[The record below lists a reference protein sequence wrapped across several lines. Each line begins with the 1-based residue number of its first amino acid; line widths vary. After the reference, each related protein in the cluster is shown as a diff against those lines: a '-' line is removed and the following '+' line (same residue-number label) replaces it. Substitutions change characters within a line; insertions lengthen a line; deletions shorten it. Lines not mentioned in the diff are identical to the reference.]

1 MEAERDSL
9 QEEIEGY
16 SEKVSSILVKTLL
29 PHYFV
34 NEKLAESD
42 ISMVSNLQRFFF
54 LSQQFEKFQENH
66 EYKMKQAEL
75 QVLETRNQKENAE
88 LSLKNEIQSWQK
100 KLYEEEE
107 ARQKVCFIALQLF
120 TNLM

>member
-1 MEAERDSL
+1 M
-9 QEEIEGY
+9 
-16 SEKVSSILVKTLL
+16 L

-34 NEKLAESD
+34 SEKLAESD

>member
-1 MEAERDSL
+1 M
-9 QEEIEGY
+9 
-16 SEKVSSILVKTLL
+16 L

-100 KLYEEEE
+100 KLHEEEE
-107 ARQKVCFIALQLF
+107 ARQKVCFITLQLF

>member
-1 MEAERDSL
+1 
-9 QEEIEGY
+9 
-16 SEKVSSILVKTLL
+16 
-29 PHYFV
+29 
-34 NEKLAESD
+34 
-42 ISMVSNLQRFFF
+42 
-54 LSQQFEKFQENH
+54 
-66 EYKMKQAEL
+66 MKQAEL

>member
-1 MEAERDSL
+1 M
-9 QEEIEGY
+9 
-16 SEKVSSILVKTLL
+16 L

>member
-1 MEAERDSL
+1 MKKNWL
-9 QEEIEGY
+9 
-16 SEKVSSILVKTLL
+16 KVIFGFKFT
-29 PHYFV
+29 
-34 NEKLAESD
+34 K
-42 ISMVSNLQRFFF
+42 IFF

-75 QVLETRNQKENAE
+75 QVLETRNQKGNAE

-107 ARQKVCFIALQLF
+107 ARQKVCFITLQLVKLIF
-120 TNLM
+120 KRIVKYRQFFLVFLPVS

>member
-1 MEAERDSL
+1 M
-9 QEEIEGY
+9 
-16 SEKVSSILVKTLL
+16 L

-42 ISMVSNLQRFFF
+42 ISMVSNLQSFFF

>member
-1 MEAERDSL
+1 MKNWL
-9 QEEIEGY
+9 
-16 SEKVSSILVKTLL
+16 KVIFGFKFT
-29 PHYFV
+29 
-34 NEKLAESD
+34 K
-42 ISMVSNLQRFFF
+42 IFF

-75 QVLETRNQKENAE
+75 QVLETRNHKENAE

>member
-1 MEAERDSL
+1 M
-9 QEEIEGY
+9 
-16 SEKVSSILVKTLL
+16 L

-107 ARQKVCFIALQLF
+107 AREKVCFIALQLF

>member
-1 MEAERDSL
+1 M
-9 QEEIEGY
+9 
-16 SEKVSSILVKTLL
+16 L

-100 KLYEEEE
+100 KLYEE
-107 ARQKVCFIALQLF
+107 
-120 TNLM
+120 

>member
-1 MEAERDSL
+1 M
-9 QEEIEGY
+9 
-16 SEKVSSILVKTLL
+16 L

-34 NEKLAESD
+34 NEKLA
-42 ISMVSNLQRFFF
+42 VSNLQRFFF

-107 ARQKVCFIALQLF
+107 ARQKVCFITLQLF

>member
-1 MEAERDSL
+1 MKNWL
-9 QEEIEGY
+9 
-16 SEKVSSILVKTLL
+16 KVIFGFKFT
-29 PHYFV
+29 
-34 NEKLAESD
+34 K
-42 ISMVSNLQRFFF
+42 IFF

-107 ARQKVCFIALQLF
+107 ARQKVCFITAIIYKSNVKLSFKRIVKYRQFFLVFF
-120 TNLM
+120 TCFLKYLDI

>member
-1 MEAERDSL
+1 M
-9 QEEIEGY
+9 
-16 SEKVSSILVKTLL
+16 L

-88 LSLKNEIQSWQK
+88 LSLKNEIQSWQN

-107 ARQKVCFIALQLF
+107 SRQKVCFITLQLF

>member
-1 MEAERDSL
+1 MKNWL
-9 QEEIEGY
+9 
-16 SEKVSSILVKTLL
+16 KVIFQWFQIYKD
-29 PHYFV
+29 F
-34 NEKLAESD
+34 
-42 ISMVSNLQRFFF
+42 FFF

>member
-1 MEAERDSL
+1 M
-9 QEEIEGY
+9 
-16 SEKVSSILVKTLL
+16 

-107 ARQKVCFIALQLF
+107 ARQKVCFITLQLF

>member
-1 MEAERDSL
+1 M
-9 QEEIEGY
+9 
-16 SEKVSSILVKTLL
+16 L

-100 KLYEEEE
+100 RLYEEEE
-107 ARQKVCFIALQLF
+107 ARQKVCFITLQLF

>member
-1 MEAERDSL
+1 M
-9 QEEIEGY
+9 
-16 SEKVSSILVKTLL
+16 L

-34 NEKLAESD
+34 IEKLAESD
-42 ISMVSNLQRFFF
+42 ISMVSNVQRFFF

>member
-1 MEAERDSL
+1 M
-9 QEEIEGY
+9 
-16 SEKVSSILVKTLL
+16 L

-100 KLYEEEE
+100 KLYEEEK

>member
-1 MEAERDSL
+1 M
-9 QEEIEGY
+9 
-16 SEKVSSILVKTLL
+16 L

-75 QVLETRNQKENAE
+75 QVLETRNKKENAE

-107 ARQKVCFIALQLF
+107 ARQKVCFITLQLF

>member
-1 MEAERDSL
+1 M
-9 QEEIEGY
+9 
-16 SEKVSSILVKTLL
+16 L

-88 LSLKNEIQSWQK
+88 LSLKSEIQSWQK

>member
-1 MEAERDSL
+1 M
-9 QEEIEGY
+9 
-16 SEKVSSILVKTLL
+16 L

-107 ARQKVCFIALQLF
+107 ARQKVCFITLQLF